1 MPRLDAERIG
11 LWRQFCGVSAM
22 LQRRVDQTLIDEHG
36 LPLTWF
42 DALTDIRAAGGSMRV
57 HELCE
62 VLGEVPSSLSRR
74 LDRMEE
80 AGFVRRKHTPQP
92 DDRRAVTVSP
102 TADGR
107 TEWRDANTTYRRL
120 VQEHFAKRLTD
131 TDIAA
136 LQRVFSKLG

>member
-80 AGFVRRKHTPQP
+80 ALSLIHI
-92 DDRRAVTVSP
+92 SEP
-102 TADGR
+102 TR
-107 TEWRDANTTYRRL
+107 PY
-120 VQEHFAKRLTD
+120 
-131 TDIAA
+131 
-136 LQRVFSKLG
+136 